1 MAYLNTPTDEVSR
14 EEIFANEGNYH
25 HWNYESVEPVSTGY
39 EEDLPEIHKY
49 TKEMYDS
56 LGDGT
61 GRKTPAQQEMIEK
74 VRAIYRRKNILPIN
88 YYSQLGVQ
96 QEIRRCIDYEA
107 KFDGDT
113 VNTGAGVGT
122 GMCNFFFPN
131 LFDTASIQDEDKKK
145 EGADT
150 LYGKFMN
157 DKYLDRAI
165 QFCFGYKDG
174 DAVPSYVMGG
184 LRLVG
189 SAPSNFRPMNAQ
201 AIFERFCPENG
212 VIFDTSSGF
221 SGRLVGALTS
231 KKNFTY
237 VGTDPNMESMYNTHR
252 IAEAIESVTGR
263 TGSYEL
269 HCCGSELDDLIERE
283 SWADFHFSSPPY
295 FELEDYGEHDANRA
309 NQSHVK
315 FSGLESWLEG
325 YVRGTCRNIYKALKG
340 GAFSAVNIADFN
352 MKGRGMISFVD
363 EWKRIAEEEGLE
375 YFTNIYLGV
384 TARAGSLEQEMGVAK
399 KEIIMVFKS
408 TKPLWG

>member
-1 MAYLNTPTDEVSR
+1 MGYLNTPRDEVSL
-14 EEIFANEGNYH
+14 EEIMGNEDSYH
-25 HWNYESVEPVSTGY
+25 RWNYESLDPVSTGY
-39 EEDLPEIHKY
+39 EGDLDEIHKY
-49 TKEMYDS
+49 TREMYLS

-61 GRKTPAQQEMIEK
+61 KYKTEAQQRMIEK

-88 YYSQLGVQ
+88 YYSPLGVR
-96 QEIRRCIDYEA
+96 QEIQRCIAYKAE
-107 KFDGDT
+107 FDGDT

-122 GMCNFFFPN
+122 GLCNFFFPN
-131 LFDTASIQDEDKKK
+131 LYDTASIQDEDKKK
-145 EGADT
+145 ENAST
-150 LYGKFMN
+150 MMGKFLS

-174 DAVPSYVMGG
+174 DAVPSYVLGG

-201 AIFERFCPENG
+201 AIYERFCPKDG
-212 VIFDTSSGF
+212 IILDTSSGF
-221 SGRLVGALTS
+221 GGRLLGALTS
-231 KKNFTY
+231 SNNYIY
-237 VGTDPNMESMYNTHR
+237 VGVDPNMESMYNTHR
-252 IAEAIESVTGR
+252 LAQAVEDVTGR

-269 HCCGSELDDLIERE
+269 HCCGSELDDLMEKE

-295 FELEDYGEHDANRA
+295 FELEDYGENDANRA

-352 MKGRGMISFVD
+352 MKGRGMVSFVD

-375 YFTNIYLGV
+375 YYTNIYLGV
-384 TARAGSLEQEMGVAK
+384 TARAGSLEQELGVAK

-408 TKPLWG
+408 TKPVWL

>member
-1 MAYLNTPTDEVSR
+1 MSYLNTPADEVSK
-14 EEIFANEGNYH
+14 EEIFANEDNYH
-25 HWNYESVEPVSTGY
+25 RWNYVSIEPVSTGY

-61 GRKTPAQQEMIEK
+61 GRKTKEQQEMIEK
-74 VRAIYRRKNILPIN
+74 VRAIYRKKNILPIN
-88 YYSQLGVQ
+88 YYSFLGVQ
-96 QEIRRCIDYEA
+96 QEIHRCIGYEA
-107 KFDGDT
+107 TFDGDT

-122 GMCNFFFPN
+122 GLCNFFFPN
-131 LFDTASIQDEDKKK
+131 LYDTASIQDEDKKK
-145 EGADT
+145 DGADT

-201 AIFERFCPENG
+201 AIYERFCSENG

-221 SGRLVGALTS
+221 GGRLVGALTS

-252 IAEAIESVTGR
+252 IAEAIEGVTGR

-269 HCCGSELDDLIERE
+269 HCCGSELDDLMEKE

-295 FELEDYGEHDANRA
+295 FE
-309 NQSHVK
+309 
-315 FSGLESWLEG
+315 
-325 YVRGTCRNIYKALKG
+325 
-340 GAFSAVNIADFN
+340 
-352 MKGRGMISFVD
+352 
-363 EWKRIAEEEGLE
+363 
-375 YFTNIYLGV
+375 
-384 TARAGSLEQEMGVAK
+384 
-399 KEIIMVFKS
+399 
-408 TKPLWG
+408 